1 MPRPAEFLHRYRVA
15 LLALTVS
22 AALHAAVVVGM
33 PPRIVAVED
42 DAPQSYSATLDPP
55 AALVE
60 STQPVAVP
68 AAAPHPRGAR
78 THVARARIAL
88 PPPLEQLPVAPDLI
102 PLDPMVAVQPAVTAP
117 ASPAGPEAIAPPP
130 DQIAI
135 AQPALPLKEPD
146 PEPFPVDS
154 LPARMTIDYRLTS
167 VFADGHATYR
177 WDREGD
183 SYTISAEAEA
193 EGFFTLFLEGRI
205 VQESRGTVT
214 ASGLRPDWFSERK
227 PGGPPEGLEFD
238 WAAKQVTF
246 DRNGERKTGPLTDN
260 TVDWLSMIFQLA
272 HLPPKGESFD
282 MQVFT
287 QRRMYR
293 FHLKVLGIE
302 EIDIPLGRVRALHL
316 RHVDPEDDKELV
328 DVWLG
333 LDQHYLPV
341 KMRFPAARNRFV
353 IEQVATHV
361 TSR

>member
-1 MPRPAEFLHRYRVA
+1 MPRPAEFLHRYRVV

-33 PPRIVAVED
+33 PPRMAAIED
-42 DAPQSYSATLDPP
+42 DAPQIYSATLDP
-55 AALVE
+55 AAARVE
-60 STQPVAVP
+60 SAQPAPAP
-68 AAAPHPRGAR
+68 AAAPRPRRAR
-78 THVARARIAL
+78 TDVARARIA
-88 PPPLEQLPVAPDLI
+88 PPAPVEQVPVAPDPI
-102 PLDPMVAVQPAVTAP
+102 PVDPVATVQPAAAAP
-117 ASPAGPEAIAPPP
+117 ALPASPEAIAPPP
-130 DQIAI
+130 PEKVAI
-135 AQPALPLKEPD
+135 AQPAAPLKE
-146 PEPFPVDS
+146 PEPFPVDA

-183 SYTISAEAEA
+183 SYTINAEAEA

-246 DRNGERKTGPLTDN
+246 DRNGERKTGPLADN

-293 FHLKVLGIE
+293 FRLKVLGIE

-316 RHVDPEDDKELV
+316 RHVDPEDAKELV